1 MTALELDQL
10 KYPIGKLNLPEVIG
24 RDQIKLWINNLAS
37 FPDQLA
43 QTVVGMTDDQLDT
56 SYRPDGWTA
65 RQVIHHLA
73 DSHMNSYIR
82 FKWALT
88 EDNPSIKGYNENIW
102 SAMED
107 ARTASV
113 DSSVTLVN
121 GLHARWVQML
131 NNMSEQD
138 FLRTFFHPEFNRTM
152 QLDRMVGLYSW
163 HGDHHLGH
171 IKNVKAS
178 TS

>member
-1 MTALELDQL
+1 
-10 KYPIGKLNLPEVIG
+10 
-24 RDQIKLWINNLAS
+24 
-37 FPDQLA
+37 
-43 QTVVGMTDDQLDT
+43 
-56 SYRPDGWTA
+56 
-65 RQVIHHLA
+65 
-73 DSHMNSYIR
+73 
-82 FKWALT
+82 
-88 EDNPSIKGYNENIW
+88 
-102 SAMED
+102 MED

-131 NNMSEQD
+131 SNMSEQD
-138 FLRTFFHPEFNRTM
+138 YLRTFFHPEFNRTM